1 MARETL
7 IGTRTALGHGF
18 GSKLPASEIPDPSV
32 LKSQI
37 RRPWRRIGFVLHYL
51 EVLSYDS
58 PVAVKWA
65 DSADKRGIDHRD
77 TLNAIASAAY
87 AVQGFG
93 ESRVQSRGRVD
104 LYIGP
109 TRDGQTVLEVMTET
123 IGRDVVIFHVM
134 PVRQK
139 ILDAAREQSREGR

>member
-1 MARETL
+1 M
-7 IGTRTALGHGF
+7 
-18 GSKLPASEIPDPSV
+18 
-32 LKSQI
+32 
-37 RRPWRRIGFVLHYL
+37 HYL
-51 EVLSYDS
+51 GVLSYNS
-58 PVAVKWA
+58 GVAVKWA

-77 TLNAIASAAY
+77 TLNAIASATY

-93 ESRVQSRGRVD
+93 ESRVQSQGRID

-139 ILDAAREQSREGR
+139 ILDAARELFQKGR